1 MVSKTKKQ
9 NPATRRLLCID
20 GGGITGTFPAAV
32 LASLEENLDEPIGT
46 YFDLIAGTSSGGIL
60 AIGLSMG
67 IRASDLLEMYKKH
80 GPEIF
85 GQSYNEPIRNFLI
98 RKWRS
103 IRHLYSNK
111 YDSDA
116 LRKTLEAV
124 LKDKLIGEAK
134 TRLIIP
140 AWNPAMQHVYIYKT
154 AHHRRFPDDYQ
165 SLAVDAALATSAAPT
180 YFRQHVTEDGIG
192 LIDGGIWANNPIGL
206 AAVEATSVL
215 GWSPKSIRILSIGC
229 LQEIYKTPDKM
240 GLLAAKGKIIDMFM
254 DGQSHGA
261 LEIAKLITG
270 HEYQGHQ
277 SIYRID
283 HVVPEDQYRIDDI
296 TKINALKEFGSVKV
310 RSEFPNLLPIFFQD
324 KARRFNPCYKIQ
336 KSKEMN
342 HVTR

>member
-1 MVSKTKKQ
+1 MVPKTKKQ
-9 NPATRRLLCID
+9 NQTTRRLLCID
-20 GGGITGTFPAAV
+20 GGGIVGTFPAAV
-32 LASLEENLDEPIGT
+32 LASLEENLDAPIGT

-85 GQSYNEPIRNFLI
+85 GQGDSKSVRNFFF
-98 RKWRS
+98 RKWRP
-103 IRHLYSNK
+103 IRHLFGNK

-116 LRKTLEAV
+116 LHKTLKTV
-124 LKDKLIGEAK
+124 LNNKLIGEAK

-154 AHHRRFPDDYQ
+154 AHHRRFSADYK
-165 SLAVDAALATSAAPT
+165 SLALDAALATSAAPT

-192 LIDGGIWANNPIGL
+192 LVDGGIWANNPIGL

-215 GWSPKSIRILSIGC
+215 GWPAKSIRILSIGC
-229 LQEIYKTPDKM
+229 LQKIYKTPDKM
-240 GLLAAKGKIIDMFM
+240 GLLAARSKIIDMFM

-270 HEYQGHQ
+270 HDYQGHQ

-283 HVVPEDQYRIDDI
+283 HAVPEDQYKIDDI
-296 TKINALKEFGSVKV
+296 TKIKALKEFGSVKV
-310 RSEFPNLLPIFFQD
+310 RSEFPILLPIFFKN
-324 KARRFNPCYKIQ
+324 KASKFNPCYELGDD
-336 KSKEMN
+336 S
-342 HVTR
+342 